1 MPLPER
7 GRRRFRPTLWPTL
20 FTIPALVV
28 MLGLGV
34 WQVQRLH
41 WKLDLIAER
50 EARLAAPALDRPSEV
65 EPARDAFRHIALEGV
80 FLHEKEMYLAAR
92 SLHGNV
98 GYQVVTPLRLADG
111 SHVLVNRGWVPRD
124 RKDPARRPEGE
135 VDGIV
140 PIDGI
145 VRGESPPSIFVP
157 ENEPERNIWF
167 SVDIA
172 AMARWAGLDRVVP
185 FVVEAGPAEN
195 PGGLPIGGQ
204 TRVEVRNEHLQYAII
219 WFALAGALA
228 VIYVIYHMRRPE
240 EDEG

>member
-1 MPLPER
+1 MPGPER

-20 FTIPALVV
+20 FTVPALMV

-41 WKLDLIAER
+41 WKLDLIADR
-50 EARLAAPALDRPSEV
+50 AAQLAAPALARPSEV
-65 EPARDAFRHIALEGV
+65 EPARDAFRHIVVEGV
-80 FLHEKEMYLAAR
+80 FRHEKEMYLAAR
-92 SLHGNV
+92 SLRGNV
-98 GYQVVTPLRLADG
+98 GYQVVAPLRLADG
-111 SHVLVNRGWVPRD
+111 SHLLVNRGWVPHD
-124 RKDPARRPEGE
+124 RKDPASRAEGQVAGPVRIE
-135 VDGIV
+135 GIIREDG
-140 PIDGI
+140 
-145 VRGESPPSIFVP
+145 RPSIFAP
-157 ENEPERNIWF
+157 ENEPAHNIWF
-167 SVDIA
+167 TVDIA
-172 AMARWAGLDRVVP
+172 AMARWAGLERVAD

-204 TRVEVRNEHLQYAII
+204 TRVELRNEHLQYAII